1 MVEIHV
7 HKLGCSIQRK
17 KKRASLAH
25 LTDSATGTHFT
36 FENMSSSLLK
46 HKQLEAFGP
55 PTNGSYEGIKVKNRI
70 L

>member
-1 MVEIHV
+1 MVEILYINWDV
-7 HKLGCSIQRK
+7 ASKEK
-17 KKRASLAH
+17 KEQLSQY
-25 LTDSATGTHFT
+25 LTDSATTHFT
-36 FENMSSSLLK
+36 VENMSSSLLK